1 VPAPLTGA
9 FTAELLLEQ
18 ALGARLEI
26 QALLLPS
33 RTEPDSWAH
42 HQGALLQM
50 RWRTNSEEI
59 EDVSAAIVA
68 ADVAIAA
75 RHVIEEQNGVSA

>member
-1 VPAPLTGA
+1 
-9 FTAELLLEQ
+9 
-18 ALGARLEI
+18 
-26 QALLLPS
+26 
-33 RTEPDSWAH
+33 
-42 HQGALLQM
+42 M